1 MKKFYLAY
9 GSNLNVKQMQFRCP
23 DAKIVGTAEIP
34 NYQLLFKGSKTGF
47 YLTIEPKQGCTVP
60 VAVWSVSE
68 RDELAL
74 DRYEGYPH
82 FYYKTELE
90 LPLTETG
97 KKLTAFVYIMHE
109 ERKLGIPTSAYI
121 RTCVDGYRQFGF
133 DLKHLRKAMD
143 ISEREVY
150 HHEEE
155 LKQQNVFRFWDRF
168 LILCEHYHISADYI
182 VREYSSDLTKEY
194 LLRLKYSKEEP
205 DTAPLENIMQLKYGV
220 SKEFWNTAPEHI
232 MEHLTAERKENE

>member
-1 MKKFYLAY
+1 MEENLYFAY
-9 GSNLNVKQMQFRCP
+9 GSNLDLEQMAQRCP
-23 DAKIVGTAEIP
+23 DAEIVGPVRLE
-34 NYQLLFKGSKTGF
+34 NYELRFRGSGFATVAPKKGSVVYGLLWK
-47 YLTIEPKQGCTVP
+47 LTPNCEQ
-60 VAVWSVSE
+60 S
-68 RDELAL
+68 L

-90 LPLTETG
+90 LPLAETG

-150 HHEEE
+150 HHE
-155 LKQQNVFRFWDRF
+155 N
-168 LILCEHYHISADYI
+168 
-182 VREYSSDLTKEY
+182 
-194 LLRLKYSKEEP
+194 
-205 DTAPLENIMQLKYGV
+205 G
-220 SKEFWNTAPEHI
+220 
-232 MEHLTAERKENE
+232 

>member
-1 MKKFYLAY
+1 MEENLYFAY
-9 GSNLNVKQMQFRCP
+9 GSNLDLEQMAQRCP
-23 DAKIVGTAEIP
+23 DAEIVGPVRLE
-34 NYQLLFKGSKTGF
+34 NYELRFRGSGFATVTPKKGSVVYGLVWK
-47 YLTIEPKQGCTVP
+47 LTPNCEQ
-60 VAVWSVSE
+60 S
-68 RDELAL
+68 L

-90 LPLTETG
+90 LPLAETR

-150 HHEEE
+150 HHE
-155 LKQQNVFRFWDRF
+155 N
-168 LILCEHYHISADYI
+168 
-182 VREYSSDLTKEY
+182 
-194 LLRLKYSKEEP
+194 
-205 DTAPLENIMQLKYGV
+205 G
-220 SKEFWNTAPEHI
+220 
-232 MEHLTAERKENE
+232 